1 MCQRLLREEV
11 WSQGTTK
18 KLNRFTSRM
27 VPDSVLK
34 NPAVLIHGRLLV
46 LGGDNHRIHEEIMI
60 AGGQIREGRFIRMN
74 VGETEDAVAAITDD
88 GAPGFIEDRLKEMW
102 AKLEGSVLQ
111 ALEARMRDRTKN
123 LQKFL
128 DDRSEREI
136 ASITAVMMELAKSIR
151 ETILH
156 EQDPQL
162 KLNLSGAPEEERNQ
176 RERDLFSLAGRLD
189 TIPDELQEEIEHLRN
204 RYRDPQPRLFPVA
217 VTFLIPPR
225 AIAAMQQGGRR

>member
-1 MCQRLLREEV
+1 
-11 WSQGTTK
+11 
-18 KLNRFTSRM
+18 
-27 VPDSVLK
+27 
-34 NPAVLIHGRLLV
+34 
-46 LGGDNHRIHEEIMI
+46 
-60 AGGQIREGRFIRMN
+60 
-74 VGETEDAVAAITDD
+74 
-88 GAPGFIEDRLKEMW
+88 MW
-102 AKLEGSVLQ
+102 PKLEGSVLQ

-136 ASITAVMMELAKSIR
+136 ASVTAVMMELAKSIR

-225 AIAAMQQGGRR
+225 AISAMQQGGRR